1 MSALWTDTRGSL
13 FVAAISVIVPVY
25 NVEKYLPRCIDSIL
39 TQTFV
44 DFECI
49 LVDDGSSDG
58 CPRICDAYAGQDKR
72 IRVIHQ
78 VNSGTAA
85 ARHAGVNSAQGALL
99 FFVDSDDWIEKD
111 ALRLLYI
118 KQKETDAD
126 IVLGGIRDVYEKY
139 DSVYLYPKVTTRDN
153 PLSFLFINRGRVVWG
168 RLYKKELFRN
178 LILPNT
184 NNGEDAIINVQIFSK
199 LKPGKLQKIDFVI
212 YNYDHNSGG
221 ITTRTVY
228 AYKSHVDSPHF
239 ISRFWI
245 ENYLDR
251 INADRDTKS
260 AFYLHLIR
268 ELINAYLR
276 HNKKISREEINIF
289 YDKYYIPCAHKNM
302 IKLRERIIVPL
313 FHAFIPLG
321 KLYAQVL
328 NLLAVTNKFFAK
340 IIRVVL

>member
-1 MSALWTDTRGSL
+1 MA
-13 FVAAISVIVPVY
+13 VISVIVPIY

-39 TQTFV
+39 AQTFI

-49 LVDDGSSDG
+49 LVDDGSPDE
-58 CPRICDAYAGQDKR
+58 CPGICDAYAGQDQR
-72 IRVIHQ
+72 VRVIHQ

-85 ARHAGVNSAQGALL
+85 ARQAGVNSAQGPLL
-99 FFVDSDDWIEKD
+99 FFVDGDDWIEKD
-111 ALRLLYI
+111 ALELLYT

-126 IVLGGIRDVYEKY
+126 IVFGGIRDVYEKY
-139 DSVYLYPKVTTRDN
+139 SSVYLYPESAAKAT
-153 PLSFLFINRGRVVWG
+153 PLSFLFMHRGRIVCG
-168 RLYKKELFRN
+168 RLYKKELFRD
-178 LILPNT
+178 ITIPDT
-184 NNGEDAIINVQIFSK
+184 NNGEDAIINAQIFAK

-212 YNYDHNSGG
+212 YNYDHTSGG

-228 AYKSHVDSPHF
+228 TYNSHVDSPHF

-276 HNKKISREEINIF
+276 HNKKISRKEINIF
-289 YDKYYIPCAHKNM
+289 YEKYYMPCAHKNM

-321 KLYAQVL
+321 RLYAQVL
-328 NLLAVTNKFFAK
+328 NILAAANKFFAK
-340 IIRVVL
+340 IFGVII